1 LTAAIMMTSSLTPE
15 SWKRQSSIFNS
26 VFWKVH
32 IAAAEVRLL
41 LEILM
46 SSQLSYHR
54 DNISNKPHGFSANP
68 KLTLLHLFRQE

>member
-1 LTAAIMMTSSLTPE
+1 MMTGSLTPE
-15 SWKRQSSIFNS
+15 SWKRQSSIFDD
-26 VFWKVH
+26 VFWKLH

-54 DNISNKPHGFSANP
+54 V
-68 KLTLLHLFRQE
+68 LHLKQASRILS

>member
-1 LTAAIMMTSSLTPE
+1 MMTSSLE
-15 SWKRQSSIFNS
+15 SWKRQSSIFDS
-26 VFWKVH
+26 VFWKLH

-54 DNISNKPHGFSANP
+54 V
-68 KLTLLHLFRQE
+68 